1 MRRHSRGGFTMVELL
16 VVMAIIA
23 ILMAIATVAY
33 LSALDRTRL
42 KRTVADMRSVALAW
56 EARAADTNSYTAA
69 GLDFPTANAISYPD
83 IRLLLQPT
91 YIRTVP
97 QYDAWGRR
105 FEFAATSEP
114 KEYFIRAAGRDGRFD
129 EPPTYTLGETG
140 DPDCD
145 IVYANGAFVQFPG
158 VAQSP

>member
-1 MRRHSRGGFTMVELL
+1 MRRRNRGGFTIVELL
-16 VVMAIIA
+16 VVIAIIA

-33 LSALDRTRL
+33 LAALDRTRL
-42 KRTVADMRSVALAW
+42 KRTVADMRSIALAW

-69 GLDFPTANAISYPD
+69 GLDYPTSAALEYKD
-83 IRLLLQPT
+83 FRVLLQPT
-91 YIRTVP
+91 YLRTVP
-97 QYDAWGRR
+97 QYDSWGRR
-105 FEFAATSEP
+105 FEFAATSDP
-114 KEYFIRAAGRDGRFD
+114 REYFIRAAGRDGRFD
-129 EPPTYTLGETG
+129 DPPAYTPGETS